1 MVRIHAV
8 VAVGLCGCFAS
19 MFAGLS
25 PAFAE
30 SSESELAAQV
40 RGLDANVIAADG
52 KAGGETRE
60 RLRRMIGKDVGE
72 RLREGNLKDVFAFRK
87 IKNRAEWEGSTQKR
101 IEALRQSL
109 GSFPKPPE
117 DLKVQVT
124 RRDKRDGYVVEN
136 IVFESRPGLLVTAHL
151 YRPATPGNSMPGI
164 VISHSHHRPKEQG
177 ELQQMGANWARR
189 GCVVVVPDHV
199 GHGERRQHPFRSSDD
214 YPDSFRVSRQ
224 DYYFRYNV
232 GMQLHIAGDSLIG
245 WMVWDLSRCVDLLL
259 SQPGVDKNRIIM
271 LGAVAGGGDPC
282 AVTAAVDTR
291 IAAAVPFNFGG
302 PQPESRANLGDDAE
316 LTMSYS
322 GSGGWESTRN
332 LRLTVRDGFFHYVI
346 VGSIAPRKLV
356 YAHEFTWDRPHDPVW
371 KRFQT
376 LWGEQYGVR
385 GSLAFT
391 HGYGQVTLSSAKA
404 SHCTNIGRFHR
415 KMIDASFQEWFGI
428 EPPDESNHDSRE
440 TGQTLCLAGPKA
452 KDIRLKSVSELA
464 SGLAAE
470 RIAAMR
476 KMLEGKTVAQR
487 RQLLRTAWSRVLG
500 DVEPYKATVS
510 LKKAERFAGGRVERI
525 VIGGERA
532 IELPML
538 LLSPRKEAA
547 KKHAAVVMFVQG
559 GKAKLLERRAEII
572 AALLDAGVAVCL
584 PDLRGTGETAPSN
597 YRGRRSYSTGISSS
611 ELMLG
616 QTLVGSRLKDL
627 RTVLAVLR
635 KREDIDSA
643 RIAVW
648 GDSLAAVNGSNDPVD
663 VPLGIDYEPRRSEP
677 MGHMLA
683 LLAGLYEE
691 DVAAIVAA
699 RGGLLGFGVM
709 LESGTC
715 HFPHDIVVPGAVT
728 AGDLSDLA
736 AIAAPRPLLISGL
749 VNGVNRRVSMNAANS
764 AYMPARSAY
773 EAAEA
778 GGRLELRQA
787 AEPDAKFAHWLVRS
801 LAR

>member
-1 MVRIHAV
+1 MFRLHTVA
-8 VAVGLCGCFAS
+8 AVGLCGCLAV

-25 PAFAE
+25 PVLAE
-30 SSESELAAQV
+30 SAESELAAAI
-40 RGLDANVIAADG
+40 RALDANVISVEGNDG
-52 KAGGETRE
+52 KETRE

-87 IKNRAEWEGSTQKR
+87 IKNRAEWERSTQTR
-101 IEALRQSL
+101 IEALRRSL
-109 GSFPKPPE
+109 GSFPEPPE
-117 DLKVQVT
+117 ELKVRVT
-124 RRDKRDGYVVEN
+124 RSDKRDGYVVEN

-151 YRPATPGNSMPGI
+151 YRPEKPNKSMPGI

-199 GHGERRQHPFRSSDD
+199 GHGERRQHPFRAADD

-332 LRLTVRDGFFHYVI
+332 LRLSVRDGFFHYVI
-346 VGSIAPRKLV
+346 VGSIAPRKLI

-376 LWGEQYGVR
+376 LWGDRYGVR
-385 GSLAFT
+385 DSLAFT

-415 KMIDASFQEWFGI
+415 KLIDPAFEKWFGI
-428 EPPDESNHDSRE
+428 EPPDEENHDSRE
-440 TGQTLCLAGPKA
+440 TADTLCLAGPKA
-452 KDIRLKSVSELA
+452 KGIRLKSVSELA
-464 SGLAAE
+464 SGIAVE

-476 KMLEGKTVAQR
+476 KTLDGKSVAEKR
-487 RQLLRTAWSRVLG
+487 KLLRTAWSRVLG
-500 DVEPYKATVS
+500 DVEPYMATVTV
-510 LKKAERFAGGRVERI
+510 KKTEPFAGGRVERI

-532 IELPML
+532 IELPLL
-538 LLSPRKEAA
+538 LLSPKAKE
-547 KKHAAVVMFVQG
+547 KKKYAAVVMFAQS
-559 GKAKLLERRAEII
+559 GKAELLERRSDVI
-572 AALLDAGVAVCL
+572 ASLLGAGVVVCL
-584 PDLRGTGETAPSN
+584 PDLRGTGETAPSD
-597 YRGRRSYSTGISSS
+597 YRGRRSYATGISSS

-635 KREDIDSA
+635 KRGDVDAE
-643 RIAVW
+643 RIAIW
-648 GDSLAAVNGSNDPVD
+648 GDSLAAVNGANDPVD
-663 VPLGIDYEPRRSEP
+663 VPLGIDFEPNRSEP
-677 MGHMLA
+677 LGHMLA

-699 RGGLLGFGVM
+699 RGGLLGFGAT
-709 LESGTC
+709 LASGAC

-736 AIAAPRPLLISGL
+736 AIIAPRPLLISGL
-749 VNGVNRRVSMNAANS
+749 VNGVNRVVSASAVDDANA
-764 AYMPARSAY
+764 PARSAY
-773 EAAEA
+773 QASKA
-778 GGRLELRQA
+778 GERLVLKQGA
-787 AEPDAKFAHWLVRS
+787 KPDAEFARWVIES
-801 LAR
+801 LSR